1 MPPYA
6 SAVRLPFADWF
17 NPAEPE
23 GDPARQLAPALAAA
37 GCRFQRDGDELVHR
51 GPELEARLAFA
62 DSRRHTVLKLSVVI
76 PESRL
81 LVGASSLLDEMALE
95 GLPVVAMGYGC
106 GTATWEFRWSRA
118 TGHSWR
124 EHARRCVELV
134 DRLRAAIRH

>member
-6 SAVRLPFADWF
+6 STIRLPFADWF

-23 GDPARQLAPALAAA
+23 GEPARHLLPALTAS
-37 GCRFQRDGDELVHR
+37 GLRFSRDGDELVHR
-51 GPELEARLAFA
+51 GAELEARLAFDDA
-62 DSRRHTVLKLSVVI
+62 RRHTVLKLSIVI

-95 GLPVVAMGYGC
+95 GLPIVAMGYGC
-106 GTATWEFRWSRA
+106 GTATWEFRWIRTS
-118 TGHSWR
+118 GHSWR
-124 EHARRCVELV
+124 EHARRCADLL

>member
-17 NPAEPE
+17 SPAESE
-23 GDPARQLAPALAAA
+23 GDPLRHLSPALASF

-51 GPELEARLAFA
+51 GADLEARLAFE
-62 DSRRHTVLKLSVVI
+62 DSRRHTVVKLSIVI

-81 LVGASSLLDEMALE
+81 LIGASSLLDEMALE

-106 GTATWEFRWSRA
+106 GTATWEFRWIRTS
-118 TGHSWR
+118 GHAWR

-134 DRLRAAIRH
+134 DRLHAAVRR